1 MKKLLFILF
10 LLPAILSNAQE
21 AFFKGNNSY
30 IAPQFQAPPITSG
43 EVTNGLLLFLD
54 AGNSSSYSGSGTTWY
69 DLSGNNNHGTLRAN
83 NSGSLP
89 IFQNGSFTFNGSSS
103 YVSIVSSVIPN
114 TGSFTVSAWAKMP
127 SGRYIEMINTRDAS
141 TLKGFL
147 LTSTGSDIRAQ
158 INNPGVHQFVFSGN
172 NSQIQNDRW
181 HLITITVDASANVM
195 KAYVDNNFISSNNFS
210 AGSLTGQGNFV
221 IGWDYAW
228 GGGAEYFLGNVATV
242 SVYNYALSSSEITT
256 NFNATK
262 TRFGL

>member
-10 LLPAILSNAQE
+10 LLPTILSNAQQ

-30 IAPQFQAPPITSG
+30 VAPQFQAPPITSG

-54 AGNSSSYSGSGTTWY
+54 AGNTSSYSGSGTTWY

-89 IFQNGSFTFNGSSS
+89 VFQNGSFTFNGSSS

-114 TGSFTVSAWAKMP
+114 SGSFTVSAWAKMP
-127 SGRYIEMINTRDAS
+127 GGRFTEMINTRDAS

-181 HLITITVDASANVM
+181 HLITITVDASANIM

-242 SVYNYALSSSEITT
+242 SVYNYALSSSDVTT
-256 NFNATK
+256 NFNAVR

>member
-1 MKKLLFILF
+1 MKKVLFILF
-10 LLPAILSNAQE
+10 LLPAILSNAQQ

-54 AGNSSSYSGSGTTWY
+54 AGNTSSYSGSGTTWY

-89 IFQNGSFTFNGSSS
+89 VFQNGSLYFNGSTS

-228 GGGAEYFLGNVATV
+228 GGGAEYFLGNVASV
-242 SVYNYALSSSEITT
+242 SVYNYALSSSDVTT
-256 NFNATK
+256 NFNAVR